1 MTKVTPALPNP
12 RRQSTAPVKP
22 AFSGRGGM
30 GNYSTEETER
40 QAREEKL
47 AEEESAKQ
55 REQEVVEEVEMTL
68 LPPQRAYLP
77 VQEYD
82 E

>member
-1 MTKVTPALPNP
+1 
-12 RRQSTAPVKP
+12 
-22 AFSGRGGM
+22 M